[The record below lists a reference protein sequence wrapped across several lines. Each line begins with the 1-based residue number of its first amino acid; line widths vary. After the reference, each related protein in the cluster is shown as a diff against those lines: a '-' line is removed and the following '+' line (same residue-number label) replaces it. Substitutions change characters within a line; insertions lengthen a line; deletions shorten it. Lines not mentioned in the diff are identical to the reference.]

1 MANKIPWYWNI
12 DRRSITGSLFV
23 VAIVLLLLA
32 AAFLPNLLE
41 DRKLQ
46 SYEGQVVGQ
55 VITITKNESI
65 KQGHDGTKVYT
76 TFLMEYQYQV
86 NDQVYRQSQTIK
98 STPNNLRALQKINQ
112 LDDKQ
117 VWIKY
122 DLSAPDQSLVLLTPL
137 PD

>member
-65 KQGHDGTKVYT
+65 KQDHDGTKVYT